1 METIVENDESRDI
14 FQKGGG
20 GGGLLRN
27 SLVWKG
33 DYYFVKR
40 NYARL
45 ISGISFRQNFIFINI
60 NPLTARRY
68 QNFDKNEDEK

>member
-14 FQKGGG
+14 FQKGGA
-20 GGGLLRN
+20 LLRN

-60 NPLTARRY
+60 NSLTARRY